1 MCIPNSPR
9 RYCLHLSLSP
19 SLSLSLFPLPLSL
32 AVRVD
37 ARKVKTSR
45 NNGRL
50 TSFFN
55 GSCIDSWCTWFR
67 VITRRL
73 AYCAIVGVDLVEPR
87 MGAWCRFDGA
97 CRDSPS
103 VVDPL
108 LPPHL
113 PPFLQ
118 IVFPRC
124 SALLEDVLS
133 TLSSLRINAN
143 RLFPASGFVL
153 VRSECNATGVLGT
166 PSRAIRDNGV

>member
-9 RYCLHLSLSP
+9 RYCLHLFL
-19 SLSLSLFPLPLSL
+19 SLSLSSPFSPLSL
-32 AVRVD
+32 AIRVD

-73 AYCAIVGVDLVEPR
+73 AYCAIVGVDLLEPR

-108 LPPHL
+108 LSFSHL
-113 PPFLQ
+113 PSFLDRFFLKMFRFSSK
-118 IVFPRC
+118 ICYRRH
-124 SALLEDVLS
+124 S
-133 TLSSLRINAN
+133 LSSRYKLTRIDYH
-143 RLFPASGFVL
+143 P
-153 VRSECNATGVLGT
+153 
-166 PSRAIRDNGV
+166 I